1 MLYSILAESQSLKAE
16 SIYKE
21 LRRLNPSFEMKH
33 KKIYKTKKKKI
44 KKTDLPTI
52 SLINL
57 MINQGKKRQA
67 KKSLK
72 DIIQFS
78 KNSKDVSKAKK
89 VLEKL

>member
-1 MLYSILAESQSLKAE
+1 M
-16 SIYKE
+16 
-21 LRRLNPSFEMKH
+21 H
-33 KKIYKTKKKKI
+33 KKIDKTKKKNI

>member
-1 MLYSILAESQSLKAE
+1 
-16 SIYKE
+16 
-21 LRRLNPSFEMKH
+21 
-33 KKIYKTKKKKI
+33 
-44 KKTDLPTI
+44 
-52 SLINL
+52 